1 MICPQSVYSLY
12 RQRYGAEG
20 SGEEIGA
27 LCDLA
32 SAEISAMLSPDADP
46 TDIRA
51 LGAAAAL
58 ALLRYTRRQALAGGE
73 VSSFRAGDISITAS
87 QATALT
93 AAREEY
99 SSAFA
104 ALAPLIKDGSF
115 YFGQVKI

>member
-20 SGEEIGA
+20 SDEEIGA
-27 LCDLA
+27 LCDTA
-32 SAEISAMLSPDADP
+32 SAEISAMLLDGTDP
-46 TDIRA
+46 ADIRA

-58 ALLRYTRRQALAGGE
+58 ALLRYTRRQALTGGE
-73 VSSFRAGDISITAS
+73 VSSFRAGDISITTSPAS
-87 QATALT
+87 ALA

-99 SSAFA
+99 ASATA
-104 ALAPLIKDGSF
+104 LLAPLIKDGSF